1 MDANPYTRYAAI
13 IRQYDNH
20 ADVWNIAEGV
30 RLQADKDGV
39 NVERREIVAL
49 YREHNPDR
57 TVGAAGMAELIV
69 DRLGLDA

>member
-1 MDANPYTRYAAI
+1 MTDNPYTLYAAI

-20 ADVWNIAEGV
+20 ADVWNIAEGI

-57 TVGAAGMAELIV
+57 TVGASRMAELIV
-69 DRLGLDA
+69 DLLGLNA